1 MANGEGSDLWHLLHL
16 LWIPVLAVLRWMTGQ
31 IDKKADK
38 EVMKESFDSLRDTIK
53 EAAAQQRADHIQ
65 TAARLETFNAT
76 LLNALGKSR
85 RNE

>member
-1 MANGEGSDLWHLLHL
+1 
-16 LWIPVLAVLRWMTGQ
+16 
-31 IDKKADK
+31 
-38 EVMKESFDSLRDTIK
+38 MKESFESLRDTIK
-53 EAAAQQRADHIQ
+53 EAAAQQRADHNQ